1 MVYWREVFT
10 LAYSFQAAKSQ
21 PADVAAVSQ
30 QSSTRY
36 KKDTRF
42 MSLGMQHASV
52 TTGATIWML
61 VQRALKHVVKKA
73 AGAKILG
80 IVGKQKKTILSLQ
93 KSVFQRRKFARLT
106 ARFDLLFYCTR

>member
-1 MVYWREVFT
+1 
-10 LAYSFQAAKSQ
+10 
-21 PADVAAVSQ
+21 
-30 QSSTRY
+30 
-36 KKDTRF
+36 

-93 KSVFQRRKFARLT
+93 KSVFQRCKFARLT

>member
-1 MVYWREVFT
+1 MGYQREVFT

-30 QSSTRY
+30 QSLTRR

-42 MSLGMQHASV
+42 MFKDTQHVSV

-61 VQRALKHVVKKA
+61 AQRVSKHVVERA
-73 AGAKILG
+73 VRVKILG
-80 IVGKQKKTILSLQ
+80 IAGKQKKTILSLQ
-93 KSVFQRRKFARLT
+93 RSAKKLIKQTHLKK
-106 ARFDLLFYCTR
+106 